1 MIKIVEVPDTNFITI
16 SDATL
21 SGHTATITDTADAA
35 SDVVQIELTEASN
48 ISFTR

>member
-1 MIKIVEVPDTNFITI
+1 MKIVEVPDTNFLSV

-21 SGHTATITDTADAA
+21 SGHTATITDTADVT